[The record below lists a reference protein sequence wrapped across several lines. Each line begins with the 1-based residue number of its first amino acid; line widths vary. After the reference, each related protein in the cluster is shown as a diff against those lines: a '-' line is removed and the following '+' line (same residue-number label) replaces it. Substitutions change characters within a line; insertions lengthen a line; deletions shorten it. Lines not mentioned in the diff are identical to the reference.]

1 MGKLSNGLGI
11 SWLHDSSSKVFP
23 GTGCYQMHPN
33 TCATCWL
40 PKNSH
45 LIFILFPLVS
55 FWKNISWHISYVTF
69 AWCCTWLG
77 SPPKFAILSWTHF
90 IAKRWSNRPALSP
103 TVSSNRGMNPKGPSL
118 DRFHAVNH
126 NLWGHKIF
134 IPVIHWNN
142 DDITNISHN
151 SSIIDF
157 QWRGTFTL
165 S

>member
-1 MGKLSNGLGI
+1 MVSRKPLNINLLI
-11 SWLHDSSSKVFP
+11 WEFP
-23 GTGCYQMHPN
+23 DCMI
-33 TCATCWL
+33 AL
-40 PKNSH
+40 PKYFQEPGATRCIPTLAPPADSPK
-45 LIFILFPLVS
+45 IVTYCFKLFFLVS
-55 FWKNISWHISYVTF
+55 FFDAVSRWF
-69 AWCCTWLG
+69 TWLG

-90 IAKRWSNRPALSP
+90 IAKRWSNSPALSP

-142 DDITNISHN
+142 NDITNISHY

-157 QWRGTFTL
+157 QWRGTFNW